1 MTAKDI
7 NAILPFNY
15 KVLMHPLLN
24 TAIKAARRAGSII
37 TRASE
42 DISSLTITSKNMN
55 DFVSEVDLA
64 SEREIIRVLSQAYPD
79 HGFIAEESGLSE
91 KQENMWIIDPLDGT
105 TNFLHNIPQYCVS
118 IALKQKEEITHAVVY
133 DPNRNHLFTASKGQ
147 GAYLNDRR
155 IRVSKSPKLQDSI
168 IGTGIPFRDFTYLPQ
183 YLVILEEIVK
193 KTAGIRRPGSAA
205 LDLAYVAAG
214 WFDGF
219 WEIDLSTWDVAA
231 GGLIVSEAGGMVSDF
246 DEKNNWLLTGNIV
259 ATNPKIYDPL
269 IKIIQQHIP
278 EELRIKSSK

>member
-1 MTAKDI
+1 M
-7 NAILPFNY
+7 
-15 KVLMHPLLN
+15 
-24 TAIKAARRAGSII
+24 
-37 TRASE
+37 
-42 DISSLTITSKNMN
+42 
-55 DFVSEVDLA
+55 
-64 SEREIIRVLSQAYPD
+64 
-79 HGFIAEESGLSE
+79 
-91 KQENMWIIDPLDGT
+91 
-105 TNFLHNIPQYCVS
+105 
-118 IALKQKEEITHAVVY
+118 
-133 DPNRNHLFTASKGQ
+133 
-147 GAYLNDRR
+147 
-155 IRVSKSPKLQDSI
+155 
-168 IGTGIPFRDFTYLPQ
+168 
-183 YLVILEEIVK
+183 ILEEIVK